1 MREIFNFLITDF
13 FKSNQI
19 LIISYVILN
28 LFLYPL
34 NSIYSPRLY
43 SELINKISNL
53 SKPLKNK
60 LDFELS
66 LSYLKEVCT
75 NFKRLPI
82 ISLIVFITIISVGI
96 ALLFR
101 MKHHMYTLIFPKYKM
116 WIRNLLFSNV
126 LEKKNTD
133 FEEQPVGK
141 ELMRIEDII
150 WTIKEIFSYLIVD
163 ATELLL
169 ISILII
175 GYLFTLDKKIALASA
190 LQIVII
196 LLLIYLGRNKIKEA
210 TLNRMESYYTI
221 TNNIDN
227 SLSNL
232 SNVVI
237 NNQTEKEV
245 KKNDAHSE
253 KYRQDSFRSN
263 AILNNL
269 SLFIKIVTIIFFAI
283 ILVLAYHK
291 TKQKKITPTNFTTII
306 IILLHFQGYL
316 YGQSWGLSSAI
327 SRSWEIMYSQ
337 DYLDELIAQN
347 KTGKNLTDV
356 IQQGQIHFQNVSYQY
371 KKANQQ
377 ILNNLNLTVQGGE
390 KVGILGKSGSGK
402 STLVK
407 LLIKLYPL
415 STKSNP
421 NPHSRIL
428 IDGIPIEDINTKYLR
443 HQINYINQNTM
454 LFDEDVFYNIK
465 YGNKRDIDYNFIAPA
480 PSSLTSHN
488 STTSNIS
495 TSSHNTPTSNNTLN
509 PIIQKQEQEE
519 NEKIRAK
526 LLKYDLLTIYD
537 NLENGLHTKA
547 GPKGTNLSMGMQKV
561 TILMRGLMRDSKILI
576 FDEPLAGLDQKT
588 REKVIKMIVAETKN
602 KTVLVITHDP
612 EILPYLDR
620 SVNLAEIQDPKKP
633 LSPA

>member
-1 MREIFNFLITDF
+1 MREIFSFLITDF
-13 FKSNQI
+13 LKSNKF
-19 LIISYVILN
+19 IIICYIILN

-43 SELINKISNL
+43 SELINKVSNL

-60 LDFELS
+60 LDFNLS
-66 LSYLKEVCT
+66 FSYLKEVCV
-75 NFKRLPI
+75 NFNRLHI
-82 ISLIVFITIISVGI
+82 ISLITFISIVSIGI
-96 ALLFR
+96 ALLYR
-101 MKHHMYTLIFPKYKM
+101 IKHHLYTLIFPRYKM

-133 FEEQPVGK
+133 FEEQQVGK

-150 WTIKEIFSYLIVD
+150 WTIKEIFSYLLVD
-163 ATELLL
+163 ATELIV
-169 ISILII
+169 ISFLII
-175 GYLFTLDKKIALASA
+175 GYLFTLDKKIALVST
-190 LQIVII
+190 LQIII
-196 LLLIYLGRNKIKEA
+196 IFILIYIGRSKIKDA
-210 TLNRMESYYTI
+210 TLNRMESYYNI

-227 SLSNL
+227 SFTNL

-245 KKNDAHSE
+245 KKNDEHSD
-253 KYRQDSFRSN
+253 KYRKDSYRSN

-269 SLFIKIVTIIFFAI
+269 SLIIKIFTIIFFTV
-283 ILVLAYHK
+283 ILILAYRK

-316 YGQSWGLSSAI
+316 YGQAWGISSTI

-337 DYLDELIAQN
+337 DYLEDLMAQN
-347 KTGKNLTDV
+347 KSGKNLKDV
-356 IQQGQIHFQNVSYQY
+356 IKNGSIEFKNVSYQY
-371 KKANQQ
+371 KKADQKV
-377 ILNNLNLTVQGGE
+377 LNNLNLTVQGKE

-415 STKSNP
+415 STQSKP
-421 NPHSRIL
+421 NLDSKIL
-428 IDGIPIEDINTKYLR
+428 IDGIPIEDISTKYLR

-454 LFDEDVFYNIK
+454 LFDEDIYYNIK
-465 YGNKRDIDYNFIAPA
+465 YGNKRDTNYNFIAPA
-480 PSSLTSHN
+480 ISSNLT
-488 STTSNIS
+488 
-495 TSSHNTPTSNNTLN
+495 NNLPN
-509 PIIQKQEQEE
+509 QANRPNQQEE
-519 NEKIRAK
+519 EVNKKIKAK
-526 LLKYDLLTIYD
+526 LEKYDLLTIYD
-537 NLENGLHTKA
+537 NLENGLHSKA
-547 GPKGTNLSMGMQKV
+547 GPKGTNLSLGMQKV
-561 TILMRGLMRDSKILI
+561 TILMRGLMRDSQILI

-588 REKVIKMIVAETKN
+588 RAKVIKMIVEETKN

-620 SVNLAEIQDPKKP
+620 SVNLADLQ
-633 LSPA
+633 AA

>member
-1 MREIFNFLITDF
+1 MQEIFSFLITDF
-13 FKSNQI
+13 FKSNQV

-53 SKPLKNK
+53 SKPLRNK

-82 ISLIVFITIISVGI
+82 ISLIVFITIVSVGI
-96 ALLFR
+96 ALLYR
-101 MKHHMYTLIFPKYKM
+101 TKHHMYTVIFPKYKM

-150 WTIKEIFSYLIVD
+150 WTTKEIFSYLLVD

-169 ISILII
+169 ISVLII

-190 LQIVII
+190 LQIAII

-269 SLFIKIVTIIFFAI
+269 SLLIKIVTIIFFAI

-347 KTGKNLTDV
+347 KPGKNLTDI
-356 IQQGQIHFQNVSYQY
+356 IQQGKIQFQNVSYQY

-377 ILNNLNLTVQGGE
+377 ILNNLNLTVQGSE

-415 STKSNP
+415 STKSKP
-421 NPHSRIL
+421 NPDSKIL

-465 YGNKRDIDYNFIAPA
+465 YGNKRDIEYNFIAPA
-480 PSSLTSHN
+480 ASSPTSPTSH
-488 STTSNIS
+488 TA
-495 TSSHNTPTSNNTLN
+495 NNTLN
-509 PIIQKQEQEE
+509 PIIQKQEEEE

-537 NLENGLHTKA
+537 NLENSLHTKA

-588 REKVIKMIVAETKN
+588 REKVIKMIVSETKN

-620 SVNLAEIQDPKKP
+620 SVNLAELQDPKKP
-633 LSPA
+633 LSPS